1 MGNMSV
7 DVRTKVHDDD
17 RFRDLATFRRE
28 ELPELLD
35 RYGTCAGED
44 LRLAGLRPLALEV
57 DGKAFTLRTATETG
71 GPVVAVD
78 GVDDDAIAV
87 ELLPDEFSDLVQEL
101 RTATA
106 LLTAGTTHVRNG
118 TILDVVMWEP
128 VLRSALAG
136 RPAHR
141 PGAVTF
147 RDRDGEALDLH
158 RSFGP
163 DDDDAEIGAFLSE
176 TGFVHLSGWHDP
188 ADMARI
194 SADIDAAATSYAPG
208 DEKSWWATVADDTRR
223 LVRLQEF
230 SEHSPTVRDL
240 LDSDRHGRIAALT
253 GDGHSRTQNRRRE
266 IEALIKPIG
275 VVQGISD
282 VPWHK
287 DCSLGGHAYDCNAM
301 TVGISVTD
309 GDTESGL
316 LQVVAG
322 SHRAN
327 IATLFVDGLDLP
339 VVDLP
344 TRTGD
349 VTVHLSCTMHRA
361 NPPVTRE
368 RRVLYTSLQLP
379 SRGGHPQ
386 LDGTA
391 RKVRE
396 RAHETVSQPPAV
408 RP

>member
-1 MGNMSV
+1 MGTMSV
-7 DVRTKVHDDD
+7 DARTRTHDDD
-17 RFRDLATFRRE
+17 RFRDIATFPRE
-28 ELPELLD
+28 ELPALLD
-35 RYGTCAGED
+35 RYGPGAGED
-44 LRLAGLRPLALEV
+44 LRRAGLRPLALEV
-57 DGKAFTLRTATETG
+57 DGQGFTLRAAAGTD
-71 GPVVAVD
+71 GPLVAVD

-87 ELLPDEFSDLVQEL
+87 ELDADEFSDLMQEL

-118 TILDVVMWEP
+118 TILDVVAWEP

-136 RPAHR
+136 RRAHR
-141 PGAVTF
+141 PGAISL
-147 RDRDGEALDLH
+147 RDRDGAALDLH
-158 RSFGP
+158 RTFGP
-163 DDDDAEIGAFLSE
+163 DDDDTEIGTFLSE
-176 TGFVHLSGWHDP
+176 AGFVHLSGWYDP

-194 SADIDAAATSYAPG
+194 SADIDAAAPNYQPG
-208 DEKSWWATVADDTRR
+208 DQKSWWATIADGTRR

-230 SEHSPTVRDL
+230 SEHSAATREL
-240 LDSDRHGRIAALT
+240 LDSDRHSRVAALT
-253 GDGHSRTQNRRRE
+253 GDGHSRPRNRRRE

-287 DCSLGGHAYDCNAM
+287 DCSLGGHPYDCNAM

-309 GDTESGL
+309 GDADSGL

-327 IATLFVDGLDLP
+327 IGTLFVDGLDLP
-339 VVDLP
+339 VIDLP
-344 TRTGD
+344 TQAGD
-349 VTVHLSCTMHRA
+349 ITIHLSCTMHRA

-379 SRGGHPQ
+379 SR
-386 LDGTA
+386 DGRPPLSGAA
-391 RKVRE
+391 RAVRE
-396 RAHETVSQPPAV
+396 RAHRTASQPPAV
-408 RP
+408 RR